1 MRSHSLCRDY
11 FCERKYFDCGERT
24 TPIDLEL
31 EALAFEMAKAEQHAC
46 TNDTASDYL
55 KFRLTTCSLKHDGRF
70 YKSEAV

>member
-1 MRSHSLCRDY
+1 
-11 FCERKYFDCGERT
+11 
-24 TPIDLEL
+24 
-31 EALAFEMAKAEQHAC
+31 MAKAEQHAC